1 MGVYE
6 PRRARRRGWRALTP
20 LPALDPV
27 CCLTRACSRRAGGVP
42 GSARAQRPERTL
54 RNERLCRRERDSPQ
68 LMRMS
73 LGGRPT
79 PAQAG
84 RTHLPA
90 GRRPDIRGH
99 SETPVRPR
107 GATNLWEG
115 K

>member
-1 MGVYE
+1 MAAAAGATGKSV
-6 PRRARRRGWRALTP
+6 RASAWRCGLTSKCSRQAGGSRAFARALI
-20 LPALDPV
+20 ADGDQRNVGWCGHRLD
-27 CCLTRACSRRAGGVP
+27 
-42 GSARAQRPERTL
+42 
-54 RNERLCRRERDSPQ
+54 RLQ
-68 LMRMS
+68 LICIP